1 MLTAVRTVISSRFIK
16 DVGVYYSVVPA
27 NFVGLLVGS
36 LIIGIIFGIIGS
48 ILLKNIDTAAAEN
61 SNY

>member
-1 MLTAVRTVISSRFIK
+1 MISSSFIK

-27 NFVGLLVGS
+27 NFVGLLFGS
-36 LIIGIIFGIIGS
+36 LIMGIIFGVIGS
-48 ILLKNIDTAAAEN
+48 LLLKNIEISQAEN